1 MMNTTF
7 FILFRLHDCMYKVEI
22 ERVGKMLGAVSLEQ
36 MINKLEI
43 PLQTIFG
50 YQGQYT

>member
-1 MMNTTF
+1 
-7 FILFRLHDCMYKVEI
+7 
-22 ERVGKMLGAVSLEQ
+22 MLGAVSLEQ